1 MVKPLIFGDSS
12 FPNIP
17 ANFQLNLLTRGAEV
31 EVAIEKASKNP
42 NTESQEFLGDNQAR
56 GTKKTWKNT
65 SPKKGI
71 VQ

>member
-17 ANFQLNLLTRGAEV
+17 ANFQLNLLARGAEV

-42 NTESQEFLGDNQAR
+42 NTESQEFLGDNQAG
-56 GTKKTWKNT
+56 GTKKTRGKT
-65 SPKKGI
+65 RPLKSE
-71 VQ
+71 

>member
-42 NTESQEFLGDNQAR
+42 NTESQEFLGKTKR
-56 GTKKTWKNT
+56 GAQKKRGKTRPLKRE
-65 SPKKGI
+65 
-71 VQ
+71 